1 MPGQPTPDAVQQL
14 VGDLRIVFQER
25 LESVV
30 LYGASGHLPGS
41 LAGGP
46 RDVAYTLAVVESLL
60 VGDLRACAGYA
71 RAWRARKVATPL
83 LLTPRMLR
91 RSLDVFPLE
100 LAEILATHRVLLG
113 PDPLAGLAVGREDI
127 RRACEVHARG
137 HALHLCEGFIESG
150 ADPKRLARIVVDSAI
165 PLASLLAGFSRLDGG
180 TEAPAAFLDGLAA
193 RAGFDA
199 AVLRAVE
206 DAGRS
211 GTMSAADAEAYFPG
225 YIDAVERLVTYI
237 DEWHG

>member
-1 MPGQPTPDAVQQL
+1 MPEPVTPDAVQQL
-14 VGDLRIVFQER
+14 VGDLRSVFQER

-30 LYGASGHLPGS
+30 IYGASGHLPGS

-46 RDVAYTLAVVESLL
+46 RDIAYTLAQVESLR
-60 VGDLRACAGYA
+60 VTDLRACAGYTP
-71 RAWRARKVATPL
+71 AWRARKVATPL

-100 LAEILATHRVLLG
+100 LAEILANHRVLFG
-113 PDPLAGLAVGREDI
+113 PDPFAGLAVGREDI

-137 HALHLCEGFIESG
+137 HALHLREGFIESG

-165 PLASLLAGFSRLDGG
+165 PLASLLAGFSRLEGG
-180 TEAPAAFLDGLAA
+180 AEPLPEFLDGLAT

-199 AVLRAVE
+199 NVFRAV
-206 DAGRS
+206 DQAGRS
-211 GTMSAADAEAYFPG
+211 GAMSPSDAEAYFPG

>member
-1 MPGQPTPDAVQQL
+1 MPEQATPDAVQQL
-14 VGDLRIVFQER
+14 VGDLRSVFQAR

-46 RDVAYTLAVVESLL
+46 RDIAYTLALVESMS
-60 VGDLRACAGYA
+60 VADLRACAGHA
-71 RAWRARKVATPL
+71 PAWHARKVATPL
-83 LLTPRMLR
+83 LMTPRMLR

-100 LAEILATHRVLLG
+100 LAEILANHRVLLG
-113 PDPLAGLAVGREDI
+113 PDPFAGLTVPREHI

-137 HALHLCEGFIESG
+137 HALHLREGFIESG
-150 ADPKRLARIVVDSAI
+150 ADPKRLAQIVVDSAI
-165 PLASLLAGFSRLDGG
+165 PLASLLAGFSRLEGG
-180 TEAPAAFLDGLAA
+180 AEPPPAFLDGLAA

-199 AVLRAVE
+199 HVLRAV
-206 DAGRS
+206 DQAGRS
-211 GTMSAADAEAYFPG
+211 GAMSASDAEAYFPG

-237 DEWHG
+237 DEWQG